1 MRSKAHALQPDFIKP
16 SLLPCL
22 GLGEQCSLSSRSSI
36 ACEHCRKALSRLL
49 RPKLEPRR
57 LTALQVG
64 PTRTRVCK
72 PLTDR
77 IGKGSL
83 PPADVSEDF
92 YFYHCEF
99 SVFTLPVP
107 SLHGILAVIKKC
119 LFYVALLCFMQKK
132 KKRIKNVPCDQILK
146 INTGPFQECRH
157 MVTIYF
163 VAGVNVCRHL

>member
-1 MRSKAHALQPDFIKP
+1 M
-16 SLLPCL
+16 
-22 GLGEQCSLSSRSSI
+22 
-36 ACEHCRKALSRLL
+36 
-49 RPKLEPRR
+49 
-57 LTALQVG
+57 
-64 PTRTRVCK
+64 
-72 PLTDR
+72 
-77 IGKGSL
+77 
-83 PPADVSEDF
+83 
-92 YFYHCEF
+92 
-99 SVFTLPVP
+99 P